1 MTTETNCVKREDEE
15 GAAFVTFKTDKFKV
29 RVKEELLMEKVC
41 VGGDAVSNLVRH
53 KMRPRSAKVL
63 FFEGEFDTNVDLI
76 ASAMLGA

>member
-1 MTTETNCVKREDEE
+1 
-15 GAAFVTFKTDKFKV
+15 
-29 RVKEELLMEKVC
+29 VC